1 MTFMHNTAC
10 CTTVKHPFGL
20 SFASCHQV
28 HCLARAGSDG
38 LAFPHRLSPPLIELQ
53 RLLAALSRFFP
64 ALNFICVLHVD
75 DNAVNKGTYAMEN
88 ILAVLQCTIIAMHPA
103 A

>member
-1 MTFMHNTAC
+1 MTFMHNTAF
-10 CTTVKHPFGL
+10 CTTLKHPFGL

-28 HCLARAGSDG
+28 HCLARAGSGG

-53 RLLAALSRFFP
+53 RLLAVLSRFFP
-64 ALNFICVLHVD
+64 ALNFICVLHME

-88 ILAVLQCTIIAMHPA
+88 ILAVLQCTIITMHPA

>member
-1 MTFMHNTAC
+1 MS
-10 CTTVKHPFGL
+10 V
-20 SFASCHQV
+20 
-28 HCLARAGSDG
+28 ARAGSGG

-53 RLLAALSRFFP
+53 RLLAVLSRFFP